1 MHAYTDDF
9 QVCIS
14 SRSQSLELQ
23 AHIPKCHQIVITG
36 VSELL
41 AQDWTQ
47 RASIP
52 KSVQS
57 PFYCNK
63 CQSHSSKAKTKTL
76 ESLLMPLLLS
86 YLISKPSGNSVGFI
100 FKIYP
105 DSTISYYWAAV
116 PGVSQ
121 HHLSPGFLQESP
133 NLVSLHFPLQSEW
146 SLQNWS
152 QLMTFFYAKPSASY
166 SSIQNKTTHGLKI

>member
-86 YLISKPSGNSVGFI
+86 YLNHQEILLALSSKSIQIP
-100 FKIYP
+100 P
-105 DSTISYYWAAV
+105 
-116 PGVSQ
+116 
-121 HHLSPGFLQESP
+121 FLTTGLLY
-133 NLVSLHFPLQSEW
+133 LVWVNITFPLDSYKSLLIWSPCIFPCNQSDPFKTEVSSW
-146 SLQNWS
+146 PCFMQNLLLPTVQYKTK
-152 QLMTFFYAKPSASY
+152 QLMGWRSK
-166 SSIQNKTTHGLKI
+166 